1 MSISILFY
9 LSLLTCLGGETSFV
23 WEFEK
28 LRVVNLVAA
37 YAGNI
42 HVRKAFLFAICADVP
57 KLCPKLP
64 MFDEREKTTRR

>member
-1 MSISILFY
+1 
-9 LSLLTCLGGETSFV
+9 V